1 MLAIVSAALVASAV
15 SAAPLAASDR
25 IVVGGSGTLGV
36 SSVRVGAVSGPAGA
50 QGTMIIESSPG
61 FVFRI
66 RVTCVR
72 QLFGGLVLVGGV
84 IVQATNPATIGHT
97 SEIGVV
103 DRRDV
108 AAPDLLGIA
117 FSSSGLDS
125 CPFAPPVFPISN
137 GNLIV
142 RNS

>member
-1 MLAIVSAALVASAV
+1 VLVATFVLVIASTGLY
-15 SAAPLAASDR
+15 AP
-25 IVVGGSGTLGV
+25 VGGFWEWNV
-36 SSVRVGAVSGPAGA
+36 A
-50 QGTMIIESSPG
+50 SSPG

-108 AAPDLLGIA
+108 AAPE
-117 FSSSGLDS
+117 
-125 CPFAPPVFPISN
+125 
-137 GNLIV
+137 
-142 RNS
+142 